1 MDFNSLQYF
10 VLVAKYENMS
20 RAADIL
26 HITQPALSKS
36 ISLLEENLGVSL
48 FDRNGRSI
56 KLNRYGQFFLERAE
70 LMLKEYEMAK
80 EDLLNLVS
88 PGQGVVSIGFM
99 HTLGLEVIPQ
109 LMAAVQKDYPKM
121 KIHLTQSNSSSI
133 LNKLEV
139 GELDLCLI
147 SSLDTNKDLVWE
159 KLWEEELFL
168 IVPENHRLSNRKEV
182 TVKDFANEPFI
193 SIKKGNT
200 LRKSV
205 DDLFNQEGFHLNVAF
220 EGEEVHTITG
230 LVESGLGVSLIPNI
244 KGLEQYNIQL
254 LKVNAPN
261 CRREVGLA
269 YINKHFKSA
278 ATKLLADYIR
288 NYFRKLKG

>member
-20 RAADIL
+20 RAAEVL

-36 ISLLEENLGVSL
+36 ISLLEENLGVTL

-56 KLNRYGQFFLERAE
+56 KLNRYGRFFLERAE
-70 LMLKEYEMAK
+70 SMLKDYEMAR

-109 LMAAVQKDYPKM
+109 LMAAVQKDYPQLKVQ
-121 KIHLTQSNSSSI
+121 LTQSNSSTI
-133 LNKLEV
+133 LHKLEV

-147 SSLDTNKDLVWE
+147 SSLDTHKDLIWV

-168 IVPENHRLSNRKEV
+168 IVPENHNLALKEQV
-182 TVKDFANEPFI
+182 NLKDFAKEPFI

-205 DDLFNQEGFHLNVAF
+205 DDLYKQEGYLLNVAF
-220 EGEEVHTITG
+220 EGEEVHTIAG
-230 LVESGLGVSLIPNI
+230 LVESGLGVSLIPYI
-244 KGLEQYNIQL
+244 KGLEQYKIRL
-254 LKVNAPN
+254 LKVNAAN
-261 CRREVGLA
+261 CKREIGLA
-269 YINKHFKSA
+269 YISNHFKSA
-278 ATKLLADYIR
+278 ATKLLEEYIYE
-288 NYFRKLKG
+288 YFRK

>member
-288 NYFRKLKG
+288 NYFRN

>member
-133 LNKLEV
+133 LNKLEI

-288 NYFRKLKG
+288 NYFRN